1 MLTLANFFLML
12 TGMMVKLMGDLAGL
26 LGVAV
31 EAVAEVTVEAAAQ
44 VLRGHGVMRLPGAE
58 PRVVAEAGQRVGA
71 GAGAG
76 AGAILETAVLA
87 AAGAVAL
94 LVAVGMRKQPLSLG
108 LLGPT
113 QGTQSTKALQGRIL
127 GMTMRTTLTTRMT
140 ITWKMGRWKRLIL
153 ITHPAHKKTNLLHIV
168 LCTMAKLV
176 VR

>member
-1 MLTLANFFLML
+1 ML
-12 TGMMVKLMGDLAGL
+12 KPMGDLASP

-44 VLRGHGVMRLPGAE
+44 VLKGHDVMRLP
-58 PRVVAEAGQRVGA
+58 VAGQRVGA
-71 GAGAG
+71 EAG
-76 AGAILETAVLA
+76 AGAILETAMLA
-87 AAGAVAL
+87 AAGAGAL
-94 LVAVGMRKQPLSLG
+94 LVAVGMRKQPVALG
-108 LLGPT
+108 LLGLT

>member
-76 AGAILETAVLA
+76 AILETAVLA

-113 QGTQSTKALQGRIL
+113 QGTQSTKALQDRIL
-127 GMTMRTTLTTRMT
+127 TMTMRTTLTTRMT
-140 ITWKMGRWKRLIL
+140 IRWKMGRWKRLIL

>member
-1 MLTLANFFLML
+1 MLTLANFVLML

-44 VLRGHGVMRLPGAE
+44 VLKGHDVMRLPVAG
-58 PRVVAEAGQRVGA
+58 PRVVAEAGQRV
-71 GAGAG
+71 GAG

-94 LVAVGMRKQPLSLG
+94 LVAVGMRKQPVALG
-108 LLGPT
+108 LLGLT

-127 GMTMRTTLTTRMT
+127 GMTMRTTLSTRMT

-153 ITHPAHKKTNLLHIV
+153 IAHPAHKMTNLLHIV

>member
-12 TGMMVKLMGDLAGL
+12 TGMMLKPMCDLAGP

-44 VLRGHGVMRLPGAE
+44 VLKGHDVMRLPVAG

-71 GAGAG
+71 EAG
-76 AGAILETAVLA
+76 AGAILETAMLA

-94 LVAVGMRKQPLSLG
+94 LVAVGMRKQPVALG
-108 LLGPT
+108 LLGLT
-113 QGTQSTKALQGRIL
+113 QGTQSTKALQDRIL
-127 GMTMRTTLTTRMT
+127 TMTMRTTLTTRMT

-153 ITHPAHKKTNLLHIV
+153 IAHPAHKMTNLLHIV